1 MGTEMISIFN
11 HLKISTKVFGGF
23 GVVLVLLAV
32 MSLFAVLSISSVGDD
47 FIRYRQIALQSN
59 QAGRVQANLLEARVS
74 VKGYLLTGSE
84 TSAENVK
91 NRLSSSITLNE
102 QLINLLDNP
111 EYHKMAQVADEH
123 LKSYRDA
130 FDRIILMPAN
140 DPARDTL
147 VTGTLDR
154 IGPIIAENLEKLK
167 LAVKAEQDEIGPRAT
182 KAAEQSILVTE
193 IFAGI
198 AIVLGIFAAWGIGVG
213 ISRPIRAITD
223 AMNGLAGGNKQ
234 AEIPGQ
240 DRKDEIGDMSKAV
253 LVFKENMI
261 RADELAAQEAE
272 SAKNREIR
280 VQKINELTSGFDQ
293 DVTLVLKALASA
305 STEMRTTATGMTSTA
320 EETSR
325 QSSIVAAAAEQAS
338 NNVQTVAS
346 ASEELSASIAEITHQ
361 VSQSST
367 VAGRAVIDAERTN
380 VQVRGLAAAAQK
392 IGDVVGLISDI
403 AEQTNLLA
411 LNATIEAARAGDAGK
426 GFAVVAA
433 EVKNLATATSR
444 ATDDITSQIT
454 SIQQETDGAVDAIA
468 SISSTIS
475 EISEIAAAIASA
487 VEQQGAATQEIT
499 RNVQEAAAGT
509 SEVSENIIGVN
520 QAATSTG
527 AAAEDV
533 LSASGEL
540 SEQSELLRQKVEE
553 FLNGVRT
560 V

>member
-1 MGTEMISIFN
+1 M
-11 HLKISTKVFGGF
+11 
-23 GVVLVLLAV
+23 
-32 MSLFAVLSISSVGDD
+32 
-47 FIRYRQIALQSN
+47 
-59 QAGRVQANLLEARVS
+59 
-74 VKGYLLTGSE
+74 
-84 TSAENVK
+84 
-91 NRLSSSITLNE
+91 
-102 QLINLLDNP
+102 
-111 EYHKMAQVADEH
+111 
-123 LKSYRDA
+123 
-130 FDRIILMPAN
+130 
-140 DPARDTL
+140 
-147 VTGTLDR
+147 
-154 IGPIIAENLEKLK
+154 
-167 LAVKAEQDEIGPRAT
+167 
-182 KAAEQSILVTE
+182 
-193 IFAGI
+193 
-198 AIVLGIFAAWGIGVG
+198 
-213 ISRPIRAITD
+213 
-223 AMNGLAGGNKQ
+223 
-234 AEIPGQ
+234 
-240 DRKDEIGDMSKAV
+240 
-253 LVFKENMI
+253 
-261 RADELAAQEAE
+261 
-272 SAKNREIR
+272 
-280 VQKINELTSGFDQ
+280 
-293 DVTLVLKALASA
+293 
-305 STEMRTTATGMTSTA
+305 
-320 EETSR
+320 
-325 QSSIVAAAAEQAS
+325 
-338 NNVQTVAS
+338 
-346 ASEELSASIAEITHQ
+346 
-361 VSQSST
+361 
-367 VAGRAVIDAERTN
+367 AGRAVIDAERTN